1 MLAAEEEEREPTLEA
16 PKYMAKLQAVANLQ
30 LTQITIELDDL
41 LAVQTSLRLP
51 PNPFANQPA
60 NSAGSLMNQMTA
72 WWNAS
77 WATRRDT
84 SASLASSWTV

>member
-16 PKYMAKLQAVANLQ
+16 PKYMAKLQTVANLQ

-41 LAVQTSLRLP
+41 LAVQNFLQSSP
-51 PNPFANQPA
+51 SSANQST
-60 NSAGSLMNQMTA
+60 NSPGSLMNPMTA

-84 SASLASSWTV
+84 SASSASSWTV

>member
-41 LAVQTSLRLP
+41 LAVQISPRP
-51 PNPFANQPA
+51 P
-60 NSAGSLMNQMTA
+60 L
-72 WWNAS
+72 
-77 WATRRDT
+77 
-84 SASLASSWTV
+84 VC